1 MLTPDTLFKIKETV
15 VRETRASLATSSL
28 VVRFVGLM
36 GYFTNTCYRFSIR
49 ILELCVKQIAFCGV
63 QEFNL
68 SPHRLTCRARNSA
81 VGRRTR
87 SWEAT
92 LKGKPRRSANASLR
106 LMRSPYC

>member
-15 VRETRASLATSSL
+15 VRETRANLATSSL

-36 GYFTNTCYRFSIR
+36 GYLSNTCYRFSIR
-49 ILELCVKQIAFCGV
+49 ILQLGVKQITFCGV

-81 VGRRTR
+81 ARRRTR
-87 SWEAT
+87 SWEAAW
-92 LKGKPRRSANASLR
+92 KGMPRQ
-106 LMRSPYC
+106 